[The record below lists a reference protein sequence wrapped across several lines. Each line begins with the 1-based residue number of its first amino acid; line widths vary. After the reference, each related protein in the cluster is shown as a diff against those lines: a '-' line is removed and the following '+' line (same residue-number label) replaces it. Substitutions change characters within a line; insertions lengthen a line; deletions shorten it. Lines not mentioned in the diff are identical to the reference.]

1 MMIRARASE
10 LSPGDTCKNDG
21 QDGEVRGLL
30 LEPARAVIRARG
42 GVVWPTVF
50 VMGDR
55 AGSNPAIS
63 RISSEGVTLL
73 LRPRLVLEYVFV
85 F

>member
-1 MMIRARASE
+1 MSV
-10 LSPGDTCKNDG
+10 SDDKDG
-21 QDGEVRGLL
+21 KVSGLL
-30 LEPARAVIRARG
+30 LEPAGEVSLARG
-42 GVVWPTVF
+42 GVRGPTVF